1 MKKIILIL
9 SLFLIF
15 FIDCEAQWY
24 SQQSGTTN
32 TLYDIEFINDRTGW
46 CSGDGGYIIKT
57 TNGGENWLRQGFG
70 ITFEPLFGIHP
81 VDSNVV
87 YAAGFYRTL
96 VKTTNGGKDWM
107 KVESGMQGDGNYT
120 CVFFIDENKG
130 WMGNFDSPDYG
141 VRRTTNGGQT
151 VHASPYNSFP
161 ADLFFKDEQ
170 NGIGVGGLSNIYHTS
185 NAGINW
191 SSYSIIQTGD
201 FYRLSFINNN
211 TGFTASHKAVYK
223 TTNFGN
229 SWDSVGYIPAFVYS
243 VSFSDDKVGYAG
255 TAYAILKTTT
265 GGRDWSFQIAT
276 GVVYNIHS
284 KGKDLIWTCG
294 NAGRIWHTTN
304 GGMSFINNISTTIP
318 DDFELFQNYPN
329 PFNNKTIIKLEIIK
343 MRNYEME
350 IFNIAGKKIE
360 TIFNGDLNTGQYQ
373 IIYDA
378 KELSSGIYFYRFS
391 GNNISETKKLIL
403 IK

>member
-24 SQQSGTTN
+24 TQQSGTTN
-32 TLYDIEFINDRTGW
+32 ALYDIEFINDKIGFS
-46 CSGDGGYIIKT
+46 CGEGVILKT
-57 TNGGENWLRQGFG
+57 TNGGMNWINILNDAPIKPYSG
-70 ITFEPLFGIHP
+70 IFP
-81 VDSNVV
+81 VDSNLI
-87 YAAGFYRTL
+87 YAVGFFRTIVKSTNGGNNWTIL
-96 VKTTNGGKDWM
+96 ENGNTGEGDYYALYFINSITGWISLNYASVRGIMKTTNGGKTFDISQ
-107 KVESGMQGDGNYT
+107 SGT
-120 CVFFIDENKG
+120 PK
-130 WMGNFDSPDYG
+130 
-141 VRRTTNGGQT
+141 
-151 VHASPYNSFP
+151 
-161 ADLFFKDEQ
+161 DLFFNSSL
-170 NGIGVGGLSNIYHTS
+170 NGLGVGGLSYIYKTS

-243 VSFSDDKVGYAG
+243 ISFSDDKVGYAG

-318 DDFELFQNYPN
+318 DEFELFQNYPN

-343 MRNYEME
+343 MGNYEME

-378 KELSSGIYFYRFS
+378 KELSSGNYFYRFS